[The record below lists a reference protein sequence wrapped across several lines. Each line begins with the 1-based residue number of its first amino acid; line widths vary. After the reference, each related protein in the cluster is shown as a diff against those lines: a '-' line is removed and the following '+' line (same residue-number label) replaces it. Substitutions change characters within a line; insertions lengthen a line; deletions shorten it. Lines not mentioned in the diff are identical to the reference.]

1 METGKLSRCTEQN
14 SGWGHSYT
22 HLVLGYTSHW
32 KTTKTRG
39 TDIKAVAEEK
49 LLTEM
54 CQSSLLSFIPNPNLA
69 PQKSQMSQQ
78 AKKQLFPMFKL
89 CRHRQRANTPTD
101 LHPEQGIAALC
112 TTLTSALPPLSVNSH
127 LTTPFQAPWTEGKP
141 HPLPG
146 DVQGAGTGAA
156 ELSEHRSQPTHPL
169 VLTNSPL
176 IWPHPQIKLNH
187 YIETNPKY

>member
-14 SGWGHSYT
+14 SGWCHSYT
-22 HLVLGYTSHW
+22 HLVLGYTSQW

-69 PQKSQMSQQ
+69 PKKSQMSQQ

-112 TTLTSALPPLSVNSH
+112 TTLTSALPPLSVNSTSQH
-127 LTTPFQAPWTEGKP
+127 LSKHLGQRENLTPYLVTCREQGQAQQSS
-141 HPLPG
+141 LS
-146 DVQGAGTGAA
+146 TGA
-156 ELSEHRSQPTHPL
+156 
-169 VLTNSPL
+169 NPL
-176 IWPHPQIKLNH
+176 IFLCSQILLLSGL
-187 YIETNPKY
+187 TRR